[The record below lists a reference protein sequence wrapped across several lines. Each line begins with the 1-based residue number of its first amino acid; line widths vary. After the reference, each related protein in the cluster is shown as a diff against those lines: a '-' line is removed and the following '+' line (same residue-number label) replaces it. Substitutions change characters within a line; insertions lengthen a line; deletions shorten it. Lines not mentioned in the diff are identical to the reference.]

1 MNNKDLLKAIG
12 DIDEKYLIEG
22 NDIKEKNRT
31 TFNNIVNIMK
41 NSMFKYAL
49 APICVIII
57 AVIGVYNSDMFTT
70 KPDIIIS
77 KKDDWIIK
85 EVNIDKDKIEES
97 IATALKWDEMSISQ
111 QFIEVEYN
119 NCKYTSRITKI
130 SSDKILK
137 NIGNSIL
144 TGYDAYT
151 KTTHSKKVELYSI
164 KELSEECVIAVKFE
178 GESDYYV
185 YVNSYY
191 KPATL
196 GQFIDDLRLRENTS
210 FKTIYYKYFEEKE
223 DGNKEY
229 KNIEFYNVDN
239 NIIWQMLFNNLN
251 LQNIYSDNDI
261 GKYTSEKFS
270 QSIEIS
276 VDIELLG
283 YENISVSLTDKGY
296 LLTNILDT
304 GKGFY
309 IGEDKVQEFLNY
321 IKENYD
327 GYEIVYIDEKST
339 NVENNEEKE
348 NIIMT
353 ENKIKATTVIDIVTT
368 KENKINEK
376 ELDDYKNVNITTTVT
391 NTLNTDIISTEPYIP
406 DGMFVADTNDNS
418 GIKASDIVLNTK
430 SENVNIEILNDTVTN
445 TSVEILITDNNGDK
459 FGWGKSYKI
468 QMRENGEWND
478 LNPIKDLVFT
488 DIAYNLDENNQLKQ
502 KINWE
507 RFYGK
512 LERGTYRIVKPQWSN
527 NEYIDLYSNEFEI
540 K

>member
-1 MNNKDLLKAIG
+1 
-12 DIDEKYLIEG
+12 
-22 NDIKEKNRT
+22 
-31 TFNNIVNIMK
+31 
-41 NSMFKYAL
+41 
-49 APICVIII
+49 
-57 AVIGVYNSDMFTT
+57 
-70 KPDIIIS
+70 
-77 KKDDWIIK
+77 
-85 EVNIDKDKIEES
+85 
-97 IATALKWDEMSISQ
+97 
-111 QFIEVEYN
+111 
-119 NCKYTSRITKI
+119 
-130 SSDKILK
+130 
-137 NIGNSIL
+137 
-144 TGYDAYT
+144 
-151 KTTHSKKVELYSI
+151 
-164 KELSEECVIAVKFE
+164 
-178 GESDYYV
+178 
-185 YVNSYY
+185 
-191 KPATL
+191 
-196 GQFIDDLRLRENTS
+196 
-210 FKTIYYKYFEEKE
+210 
-223 DGNKEY
+223 
-229 KNIEFYNVDN
+229 
-239 NIIWQMLFNNLN
+239 MLFNNVN

-348 NIIMT
+348 SIIMT
-353 ENKIKATTVIDIVTT
+353 ENKIEATTVIDIVTT

-391 NTLNTDIISTEPYIP
+391 NTLNTDITSTEPYIP

-445 TSVEILITDNNGDK
+445 TSVEILITDNNEDK

-512 LERGTYRIVKPQWSN
+512 LERGTYRIAKPQWSN